1 MRRKGVEVTWVDA
14 ASDRNG
20 WQPHGAKD
28 AQPSQQVIHTIG
40 YLLEKTDRYVHLA
53 QSISE
58 EMDQTSERIT
68 IPAGCVIQIRKL

>member
-1 MRRKGVEVTWVDA
+1 MRRHGVEVTWVDA

-20 WQPHGAKD
+20 WQPIGDEEAK
-28 AQPSQQVIHTIG
+28 PTQQVIYTIG

-58 EMDQTSERIT
+58 SMDQTAERIT
-68 IPAGCVIQIRKL
+68 IPAGCVLSMRRL